1 MFNIVKA
8 CFQAQE
14 YINQLANPSTT
25 ESNVKEDGEVKDI
38 DDTPEI
44 LPEIDMHTRFP
55 WLAEGYKQLLED
67 CPVINQMDFMPACKR
82 CCIST
87 NSVIPSEQ
95 NSVIHNREGGVNKD
109 LCKTSIYTPSKSELE
124 HSCTAD
130 LLLARYRG
138 NQSPTWRLIRILPH
152 QERDARSYFF

>member
-1 MFNIVKA
+1 MSGNKSAFFKLLQSSVWSDSDQRLRVTLFNIVKA

-25 ESNVKEDGEVKDI
+25 EVNVKEDGEVKDV

-44 LPEIDMHTRFP
+44 LPEIDVHTRFP

-95 NSVIHNREGGVNKD
+95 NSVIHNRDGVVKKN
-109 LCKTSIYTPSKSELE
+109 LCKTSIYTPGKK
-124 HSCTAD
+124 
-130 LLLARYRG
+130 
-138 NQSPTWRLIRILPH
+138 
-152 QERDARSYFF
+152 